1 MRSGTTSTGEPTS
14 SRTSTN
20 SIPKLDAVG
29 ALTLRPL
36 LTRKLVSGRRS
47 RERGRCGARAWGI
60 LAGLISARRCPVT
73 VRFALPSQKLEW
85 DAYLCESSTTGQGD
99 KGEWRKR
106 SCRLPGLRCPDCGA
120 QIAVPRTRLSSRA
133 RSAWRRSASCGA
145 YLCEASAEG
154 QGDEGGWRV
163 QRDKV
168 MADAQHEGREFSPV
182 ASAWCASACRCF
194 LTGSH
199 NGGFSSAGHWS
210 VVWMKMV
217 LRSLSKANEGFLCS
231 EGCYV
236 QRAAG
241 LLCNVRALAFRLI
254 SRSEPSRLRP
264 LLDGM

>member
-120 QIAVPRTRLSSRA
+120 QIAVPRMRLSSRA

-168 MADAQHEGREFSPV
+168 MADAQYEGREFSPV

-194 LTGSH
+194 FNRFPQRWFFFCGPLECCLDEDGASIP
-199 NGGFSSAGHWS
+199 
-210 VVWMKMV
+210 V
-217 LRSLSKANEGFLCS
+217 EG
-231 EGCYV
+231 
-236 QRAAG
+236 QRGLLVFRG
-241 LLCNVRALAFRLI
+241 LLCPEGSWAIV
-254 SRSEPSRLRP
+254 
-264 LLDGM
+264 